1 MRLIEGR
8 LRRAVALQSSLS
20 FPAVAPG
27 ATWAVLQCACF
38 SLVGMLGSAV
48 GCLLLRRSVDL
59 RALAAW
65 MCVFPSGYARKGIN
79 PSVLTDG
86 HLSTSAQVTKAPAPN
101 KHPRVRVVLVR
112 STSHL
117 AAPVSRGVRR
127 QGVVQRCL
135 EQRGACGASSAHA
148 RPLELLVAHGLAM
161 RAGCILSVAALTL

>member
-1 MRLIEGR
+1 MRAAYDEL
-8 LRRAVALQSSLS
+8 LRSSRPCPSPLL
-20 FPAVAPG
+20 PQELPG
-27 ATWAVLQCACF
+27 LCYSVHV
-38 SLVGMLGSAV
+38 S
-48 GCLLLRRSVDL
+48 LLLACWVRRWDVYCYVDRL
-59 RALAAW
+59 TYVLWLAW

-148 RPLELLVAHGLAM
+148 RLLELLFAHGLAM
-161 RAGCILSVAALTL
+161 WAGCILSVAALTL